1 MVPAGEQ
8 CPLCGTELSA
18 VKFREIQAKLRQQTE
33 KESADLRR
41 KVELELKRDF
51 DKQKE
56 TLERR
61 LRQEAE
67 FRVKQLSAERDQAS
81 KKAKDAEA
89 SVAAIRK
96 QVADD
101 AEKLRLQDLAQ
112 QRRVLENDK
121 ISALQKQRAEF
132 ARKDESLQK
141 KVQQLERKLQH
152 KTANE
157 LGDGAEVDLLEELRE
172 HFQADR
178 INRIPKGQSGA
189 DILHEVLY
197 KGCSCG
203 KVVIDSK
210 NRQGWQDSYVTKIRQ
225 DQVEEG
231 AEHAILATSVFP
243 SGKKEMFVEPES
255 KVILVSPARVIYVIQ
270 LLREAMVT
278 MHVKGLSNRERA
290 TKMSKLYGLIT
301 SESYR
306 RKFAEAGTLA
316 DEILELDVQEKK
328 SHDTVWR
335 KRGALSKRIQNVLR
349 EVETDVSA
357 VIEGADDEQGPTPFG
372 VNPASSL
379 SAAARARGVV

>member
-157 LGDGAEVDLLEELRE
+157 LGDGAEVDLLEA
-172 HFQADR
+172 F
-178 INRIPKGQSGA
+178 PG
-189 DILHEVLY
+189 
-197 KGCSCG
+197 
-203 KVVIDSK
+203 
-210 NRQGWQDSYVTKIRQ
+210 RQ
-225 DQVEEG
+225 DKSDPQG
-231 AEHAILATSVFP
+231 AVGS
-243 SGKKEMFVEPES
+243 
-255 KVILVSPARVIYVIQ
+255 
-270 LLREAMVT
+270 
-278 MHVKGLSNRERA
+278 
-290 TKMSKLYGLIT
+290 
-301 SESYR
+301 
-306 RKFAEAGTLA
+306 
-316 DEILELDVQEKK
+316 
-328 SHDTVWR
+328 
-335 KRGALSKRIQNVLR
+335 
-349 EVETDVSA
+349 
-357 VIEGADDEQGPTPFG
+357 
-372 VNPASSL
+372 
-379 SAAARARGVV
+379 

>member
-1 MVPAGEQ
+1 M
-8 CPLCGTELSA
+8 
-18 VKFREIQAKLRQQTE
+18 K
-33 KESADLRR
+33 
-41 KVELELKRDF
+41 
-51 DKQKE
+51 
-56 TLERR
+56 
-61 LRQEAE
+61 
-67 FRVKQLSAERDQAS
+67 
-81 KKAKDAEA
+81 
-89 SVAAIRK
+89 
-96 QVADD
+96 
-101 AEKLRLQDLAQ
+101 
-112 QRRVLENDK
+112 
-121 ISALQKQRAEF
+121 
-132 ARKDESLQK
+132 
-141 KVQQLERKLQH
+141 
-152 KTANE
+152 
-157 LGDGAEVDLLEELRE
+157 